1 MEALEAGAA
10 FSPGSAILAHSA
22 TQEASGD
29 VYFIFELAICA
40 ARFRLPRASPVHATL
55 PPPALYVKLPP
66 PSVSSVELRHKASRI
81 SDATLMK
88 VRQLFSLT
96 GCPALSQVYQRM
108 CAGPAST
115 SKHRPPLRDH
125 RGDPVGS
132 RHLENNFARR
142 SPISAG
148 GALDSW
154 ARSEAQCSFG

>member
-1 MEALEAGAA
+1 MLHL
-10 FSPGSAILAHSA
+10 SPGSAILAHSA

-29 VYFIFELAICA
+29 VYYFIFELASNLRSA
-40 ARFRLPRASPVHATL
+40 L
-55 PPPALYVKLPP
+55 PPASRFARARHAASAGIVRYVKLPP

-88 VRQLFSLT
+88 ARQLFSLT